1 MFGFG
6 AVLEAVLD
14 GGKDRASACSVKV
27 LQMQVISLPYRGRLT
42 QSELSARTP
51 LSSSPSGSQWTPTS
65 LMTCR
70 PAGLL

>member
-27 LQMQVISLPYRGRLT
+27 LQSR
-42 QSELSARTP
+42 
-51 LSSSPSGSQWTPTS
+51 
-65 LMTCR
+65 
-70 PAGLL
+70 